1 MKFVSQSYYEILD
14 IDPVASDEGVK
25 RAYRMVRSSFEPE
38 SMAIYSLYSPEETEA
53 IGAKIDEAFR
63 FLTNRDRRRTYDK
76 YLDFLASDDPTPEEP
91 DEFYDKIHDIHE
103 LAPLEEF
110 LPEQADDP
118 AAHAPAELSDEI
130 SDEFE
135 SVEVSAEVQIEMD
148 LDFGAADS
156 DPVQEFD
163 VSLERFVDGPQPQDR
178 CNEETDFLSE
188 DEETEDE
195 VSYEAP
201 VESLPAMP
209 LHPQVDAFEKTVVMD
224 NPSTPRLRAWSRE
237 MAGSR
242 PGESDSVE
250 LQPLTPEALGQ
261 VAQAR
266 ALSGQELRTLRQQR
280 GVQLETISERTKIS
294 IMYLRFIEQDRYDD
308 LPAPIYLKGFV
319 DQYAQLL
326 QLPRELVDR
335 YMVHYQ
341 QNCG

>member
-14 IDPVASDEGVK
+14 IDPVASEEGVK

-76 YLDFLASDDPTPEEP
+76 YLDFMESDDPAPEEP
-91 DEFYDKIHDIHE
+91 DGFYNKIHDIHE

-110 LPEQADDP
+110 IPEAADEP
-118 AAHAPAELSDEI
+118 AACAQDEDSDEY
-130 SDEFE
+130 E

-148 LDFGAADS
+148 LDFGPVEA

-163 VSLERFVDGPQPQDR
+163 VSLERFVDGPQPEDLSA
-178 CNEETDFLSE
+178 EEIDCSAE
-188 DEETEDE
+188 EEETEDE
-195 VSYEAP
+195 VSYEVPAEALP
-201 VESLPAMP
+201 VVP
-209 LHPQVDAFEKTVVMD
+209 LQPQVSVFEKTVEMD

-237 MAGSR
+237 MAGQR
-242 PGESDSVE
+242 PGEAESLE

-280 GVQLETISERTKIS
+280 GIPLETISERTKIS
-294 IMYLRFIEQDRYDD
+294 IMYLRFIEQDRYAD

>member
-1 MKFVSQSYYEILD
+1 MI
-14 IDPVASDEGVK
+14 GC
-25 RAYRMVRSSFEPE
+25 
-38 SMAIYSLYSPEETEA
+38 ETA
-53 IGAKIDEAFR
+53 
-63 FLTNRDRRRTYDK
+63 
-76 YLDFLASDDPTPEEP
+76 
-91 DEFYDKIHDIHE
+91 
-103 LAPLEEF
+103 
-110 LPEQADDP
+110 
-118 AAHAPAELSDEI
+118 
-130 SDEFE
+130 
-135 SVEVSAEVQIEMD
+135 
-148 LDFGAADS
+148 
-156 DPVQEFD
+156 
-163 VSLERFVDGPQPQDR
+163 
-178 CNEETDFLSE
+178 DFLSE